1 VIVGEAAIP
10 SGPTQKSDKYITNYR
25 TANNLPPINFQSIPD
40 AKDRPPDA
48 TALDDGY
55 LDIDIAGPVAPGA
68 TIIYVYTANA
78 FAAAAYAIDQNLGQI
93 ISMSFAKCE
102 LDITDPQFATFEDS
116 LQKAMSEGIT
126 FVAGSCDTG
135 AAGCD
140 AKTFPSVRELPI
152 RFARLL
158 SRCLWEHD
166 KSSGSCQV
174 ESRFSVETTGLVTQP
189 TLLVLKLAN
198 KSPEPGL
205 GPAIQLISGPQDFST
220 VPDFFQK

>member
-1 VIVGEAAIP
+1 
-10 SGPTQKSDKYITNYR
+10 
-25 TANNLPPINFQSIPD
+25 
-40 AKDRPPDA
+40 
-48 TALDDGY
+48 
-55 LDIDIAGPVAPGA
+55 
-68 TIIYVYTANA
+68 
-78 FAAAAYAIDQNLGQI
+78 
-93 ISMSFAKCE
+93 
-102 LDITDPQFATFEDS
+102 

-126 FVAGSCDTG
+126 FVAGSCETG

-220 VPDFFQK
+220 VPDFFRSDPAPQVETATFRPSGSRTPSRVQIPFLSLPQKAHTMRSAAARNASPDLRGQRAVRQ